1 LGEDGIQKDNGILN
15 KDIDWNIIY
24 DTKMKELLDEVFKFN
39 GPSQG
44 FSLNAIRS
52 IHKYVSY
59 NVSILEDVYIIDD
72 LSVLFGLEY
81 V

>member
-1 LGEDGIQKDNGILN
+1 
-15 KDIDWNIIY
+15 
-24 DTKMKELLDEVFKFN
+24 MKELLDEVFKFN